1 MTGASF
7 FLPVEISISDIC
19 AQTGAVLT
27 CAGDVD
33 TSAANV
39 LIDTAA
45 PIAIAGPGSITF
57 LDNPKFVSALAETKA
72 SAIICGEKYLDRV
85 PASVAAL
92 IHPKPYEAYGKV
104 LALMYPTAM
113 RPLPVTGETGISTQ
127 AYVDE
132 TASLEEDVIVEA
144 NAVIGAGVS
153 IGRGCHILAG
163 AVIGR
168 GVQIGRNSTV
178 GANASVLCALLGDN
192 VIIHNGTQIGQDGF
206 GFAMGPDGH
215 KKIPQIGRVII
226 QDNVEIG
233 ANCAIDRGANTD
245 TIIGEGTKMDN
256 LVHIAHNCVIG
267 RHCLLIGMCGM
278 AGSVTLEDYVV
289 VAAQAGIV
297 GHLTI
302 GMGAQ
307 IGGGSGVF
315 NNIPAG
321 EKVMGYPAV
330 SAKIWMR
337 EAAQKRLAAKNNGKK
352 AD

>member
-7 FLPVEISISDIC
+7 FHPVEISVSDIC
-19 AQTGAVLT
+19 NQTGAVL
-27 CAGDVD
+27 ARASDVD
-33 TSAANV
+33 TSTADS
-39 LIDTAA
+39 LINSAA
-45 PIAIAGPGSITF
+45 PIATAGQGSITF
-57 LDNPKFVSALAETKA
+57 LDNPKFSDALTETKA
-72 SAIICGEKYLDRV
+72 SAVICSEKYLDRV
-85 PASVAAL
+85 PASVIAL
-92 IHPKPYEAYGKV
+92 IHPKPYEAYGLV
-104 LALMYPTAM
+104 LAMMYPTAM
-113 RPLPVTGETGISTQ
+113 RPLPVTGETGISPQ
-127 AYVDE
+127 AYVDG
-132 TASLEEDVIVEA
+132 TAHLEDNIIVEA
-144 NAVIGAGVS
+144 NAVIGAGAS
-153 IGRGCHILAG
+153 IGQGCHILAG

-168 GVQIGRNSTV
+168 EVKIGRNSTI

-233 ANCAIDRGANTD
+233 ANCAIDRGANAD

-267 RHCLLIGMCGM
+267 RNCLLIGMCGM

-302 GMGAQ
+302 GTGAQ

-330 SAKIWMR
+330 SAKMWMR
-337 EAAQKRLAAKNNGKK
+337 EAAKKRLAAKNNDKK

>member
-7 FLPVEISISDIC
+7 FHPVEISVSDIC
-19 AQTGAVLT
+19 AQTGAVL
-27 CAGDVD
+27 ALSGDVD
-33 TSAANV
+33 APSAEI
-39 LIDTAA
+39 LIASAA
-45 PIAIAGPGSITF
+45 PIANATSGSITF
-57 LDNPKFVSALAETKA
+57 LDNPKFVGALAKTKA
-72 SAIICGEKYLDRV
+72 SAVICSERYQNKV

-113 RPLPVTGETGISTQ
+113 RPLPVTGETGISPQ

-132 TASLEEDVIVEA
+132 TAHLEDDVIVEA
-144 NAVIGAGVS
+144 NAVIGVGVS
-153 IGRGCHILAG
+153 IGRGSHVLAG

-168 GVQIGRNSTV
+168 GVQIGRNCTI

-192 VIIHNGTQIGQDGF
+192 IIIHNGTQIGQDGF
-206 GFAMGPDGH
+206 GFAMGPGGH

-233 ANCAIDRGANTD
+233 ANCAIDRGANSD

-278 AGSVTLEDYVV
+278 AGSVILEDYVV

-330 SAKIWMR
+330 SAKMWMR
-337 EAAQKRLAAKNNGKK
+337 EAARTRLAAKNNSKK